1 MIRILAFSLLTVFL
15 FSCAEEP
22 EEKVVEIERDEEG
35 FPIACD
41 IMADSFVINLFSQ
54 VAFLGKNGKK
64 LDDGGGQSCHIFLND
79 SNEKEVGEIRVIIR
93 QKDTIMTIRG
103 QAKRARNAEYVDD
116 LEFPAMWRSMSG
128 LHVLIFNYGEYN
140 ITLNMSVR
148 RIPVDQLLPNAKQLA
163 THIAANLKANDFEEG
178 NPG

>member
-1 MIRILAFSLLTVFL
+1 MIRTIAFSLLAVFL

-22 EEKVVEIERDEEG
+22 EEKVVEIGRDEEG

-41 IMADSFVINLFSQ
+41 IMADSFVVNLFSQ
-54 VAFLGKNGKK
+54 ATSLGKNGTK
-64 LDDGGGQSCHIFLND
+64 LDNGRQSCHIFLND
-79 SNEKEVGEIRVIIR
+79 TNENEIGEIRVIIR
-93 QKDTIMTIRG
+93 QKEPAITIRG
-103 QAKRARNAEYVDD
+103 QAKSARNAEFIDD
-116 LEFPAMWRSMSG
+116 LEFPAMWKSVSG
-128 LHVLIFNYGEYN
+128 LHMFTFNYGAYN

-163 THIAANLKANDFEEG
+163 IHIAANLKANGFEEG